1 MNELLDLF
9 GLERAITLTI
19 AIAVSLIALLS

>member
-1 MNELLDLF
+1 MHELLELF
-9 GLERAITLTI
+9 GLERAITLTV